1 MIEIP
6 GENLD
11 PETLTSVIES
21 FILREGTDYGVS
33 EVSLETK
40 IRQVLRQIEAGEV
53 KIVFD
58 EESESVTL
66 LKPEVYNVGRPRR

>member
-1 MIEIP
+1 MIEVP
-6 GENLD
+6 AENLD
-11 PETLTSVIES
+11 QETLISVIES

-33 EVSLETK
+33 EVPLETK

-66 LKPEVYNVGRPRR
+66 LRGNK